1 VHGTWVAVV
10 VLLAISGSMG
20 LLIPLAHPGASSAP
34 TVTPAPVAAASTPPT
49 HSDLVVGPGQRFVIQ
64 PSISGPTYYQ
74 GGNITVEHGGTLIV
88 RNVTLSFVQFVSD
101 SGTPQQR
108 LSHIYRFIDNGTV
121 DFYNATL
128 TTYALVINAYAKLNL
143 TVTADLG
150 AWNSTFAFPGWI
162 NVAGSQAV
170 MTLNGSK
177 VAPNPQVAGVVEP
190 SAIYGD
196 TLYAPTVSVTA
207 GATLNLFASQLN
219 GTYADNQQANG
230 VPRPAPLSTNTTQ
243 TLTAGLNLT
252 SLYTPTDSANLTLD
266 WSYPAAGARSGYVS
280 VAYTDS
286 NGPGTASTSN
296 NTIASVTV
304 WFAGTAYALGSVE
317 FFNSTAGTRVL
328 SFSPALLAAISQ
340 AGMLNYLNYTGDF
353 GVLPARISIAFP
365 SVAGPSL
372 AANVV
377 EFQMNTTGV
386 AYDMTVS
393 GAGSTLSAADS
404 ALGLTWNLPPANNDP
419 YSLSAPFPWNSNQL
433 LLEQGANAYL
443 ANLSVPSVIPGVFSA
458 SAIVPDA
465 SSHAYLYRWAQF
477 NLTGRGGN
485 LEVANAHVSA
495 YYAYDTNQSSN
506 NTANSLNA
514 LSTADPSIWGYVQYW
529 DSLHG
534 VPSYATSNLAG
545 RAYILLAASDIS
557 GSSLPD
563 GLFLG
568 GYHVGITVPAASVGS
583 HWFNWSV
590 SPYPTGVALGTA
602 HYGGSDLGPQQSFA
616 GYYGAMTSTAPVVL
630 ASGTTAPNGS
640 VRIGQTLGVSITLV
654 DAGTAIITQVGST
667 LFYNSSLVHPLGSVS
682 ITGLHLTTAGQS
694 VTVNVSWVINDSV
707 TGLHGT
713 FLNTFSVLLD
723 YNGGVVS
730 AGGGTILSTVVVEV
744 LPSQIRV
751 VSVTPPTSNSIDL
764 NGLYVTPGVV
774 QFNGT
779 QAAALILYAT
789 PTSGGAPIEIGVG
802 RSLPGSFNITWFP
815 LQQLLSAG
823 TSYTLTVVA
832 DYNGVSSAAVT
843 VPGGPYS
850 VPAGPSSPT
859 SFLTQT
865 ILGLPL
871 WVWLAIAAA
880 IVVGLVAFLML
891 ARRQAAGKLVECGE
905 CGALIPEEATVCPKC
920 GAEFEADLIR
930 CSRCAS
936 TIPANSKFCPECAA
950 QLLGKPGEGE
960 ADPERQS
967 YADFTE
973 KYRAEGK
980 RELGDNY
987 SEGAF
992 WDWWKRQP
1000 SYTSFSQWKLQQG
1013 SGTPRAGM
1021 TAPPTGTVTTPETAA
1036 PYAAPPPKG
1045 GGAVAAPPP
1054 STVAPRGTPLPSTG
1068 PAAPPPA
1075 GGLKACPN
1083 CGKEIPPE
1091 YLVCPFCGAVT
1102 Q

>member
-1 VHGTWVAVV
+1 
-10 VLLAISGSMG
+10 
-20 LLIPLAHPGASSAP
+20 
-34 TVTPAPVAAASTPPT
+34 
-49 HSDLVVGPGQRFVIQ
+49 
-64 PSISGPTYYQ
+64 
-74 GGNITVEHGGTLIV
+74 
-88 RNVTLSFVQFVSD
+88 
-101 SGTPQQR
+101 
-108 LSHIYRFIDNGTV
+108 
-121 DFYNATL
+121 
-128 TTYALVINAYAKLNL
+128 
-143 TVTADLG
+143 
-150 AWNSTFAFPGWI
+150 
-162 NVAGSQAV
+162 VAG
-170 MTLNGSK
+170 
-177 VAPNPQVAGVVEP
+177 
-190 SAIYGD
+190 
-196 TLYAPTVSVTA
+196 
-207 GATLNLFASQLN
+207 
-219 GTYADNQQANG
+219 
-230 VPRPAPLSTNTTQ
+230 
-243 TLTAGLNLT
+243 
-252 SLYTPTDSANLTLD
+252 
-266 WSYPAAGARSGYVS
+266 
-280 VAYTDS
+280 
-286 NGPGTASTSN
+286 
-296 NTIASVTV
+296 
-304 WFAGTAYALGSVE
+304 
-317 FFNSTAGTRVL
+317 
-328 SFSPALLAAISQ
+328 
-340 AGMLNYLNYTGDF
+340 
-353 GVLPARISIAFP
+353 
-365 SVAGPSL
+365 
-372 AANVV
+372 
-377 EFQMNTTGV
+377 
-386 AYDMTVS
+386 
-393 GAGSTLSAADS
+393 
-404 ALGLTWNLPPANNDP
+404 
-419 YSLSAPFPWNSNQL
+419 
-433 LLEQGANAYL
+433 
-443 ANLSVPSVIPGVFSA
+443 
-458 SAIVPDA
+458 
-465 SSHAYLYRWAQF
+465 
-477 NLTGRGGN
+477 
-485 LEVANAHVSA
+485 AHVSA
-495 YYAYDTNQSSN
+495 YYAYDTNQTSN
-506 NTANSLNA
+506 ASANALNA

-529 DSLHG
+529 DAQHG
-534 VPSYATSNLAG
+534 VPSYATSNSAG
-545 RAYILLAASDIS
+545 RAYVLLAAGDVS
-557 GSSLPD
+557 GPTLPD

-568 GYHVGITVPAASVGS
+568 GYHVGITVPATSVGS

-602 HYGGSDLGPQQSFA
+602 HYGGSDVGPQQSFA
-616 GYYGAMTSTAPVVL
+616 GYFGLMTLHTPLVL
-630 ASGTTAPNGS
+630 ANGTVAPNGS
-640 VRIGQTLGVSITLV
+640 VRIGQELELQFTLV
-654 DAGTAIITQVGST
+654 DAGTATITQVGGE
-667 LFYNSSLVHPLGSVS
+667 LFYNSTSIKPLDSTNV
-682 ITGLHLTTAGQS
+682 TGLDLTTLGQNAT
-694 VTVNVSWVINDSV
+694 VTLNWVINDSV

-723 YNGGVVS
+723 YNKGVPS
-730 AGGGTILSTVVVEV
+730 AGGGTIPSTVVVTIA
-744 LPSQIRV
+744 PSQIRI
-751 VSVTPPTSNSIDL
+751 VSVTPPTSNNIDL
-764 NGLYVTPGVV
+764 NAQYVSVGTV

-779 QAAALILYAT
+779 QAASIVLYAT
-789 PTSGGAPIEIGVG
+789 PTSGGSPIEIGVD
-802 RSLPGSFNITWFP
+802 RAVPGTFEIAWFP

-823 TSYTLTVVA
+823 TSYHLSLVA
-832 DYNGVSSAAVT
+832 SYNGISSAAYVL
-843 VPGGPYS
+843 PGTYS
-850 VPAGPSSPT
+850 VPAAPASAT

-880 IVVGLVAFLML
+880 IVIGVVAFLML

-1045 GGAVAAPPP
+1045 GGAAAAPPP